1 MQTHKGPLN
10 DENVVERGVLLEN
23 ARLFLLNLKND
34 GSQFKIK

>member
-10 DENVVERGVLLEN
+10 DENVVERGFLLEN
-23 ARLFLLNLKND
+23 ARLFLLNLKYD

>member
-1 MQTHKGPLN
+1 MQAHKGPLN
-10 DENVVERGVLLEN
+10 NEIVVERGFLLEN